1 MGTQAMTLSRH
12 GRACSGHPR
21 GDEAHDGVDARRK
34 AGHDGA
40 ACLDGFGREVF
51 A

>member
-1 MGTQAMTLSRH
+1 MMTLSRH
-12 GRACSGHPR
+12 GRACPGH
-21 GDEAHDGVDARRK
+21 EAHDGVDARRK